1 MNKITRI
8 GLDIAKNI
16 FVLHAVNEHGKTVK
30 RQTLDRSKVLECF
43 ANIEPCLVGI
53 ESCASSQHWAREISQ
68 FGHTVKLMNPKF
80 VVPTVKAVKT
90 MPTMRK
96 RFVRPWVDLI
106 CVLSPSNPLNSKPFA
121 LCTQEDNFLSY
132 NVPR

>member
-16 FVLHAVNEHGKTVK
+16 FVLYAVNAHGKTVK
-30 RQTLDRSKVLECF
+30 RQTLSRSKVLSFF
-43 ANIEPCLVGI
+43 AQTEPCLVGI
-53 ESCASSQHWAREISQ
+53 ESCASSQHWAREIRQ

-80 VVPTVKAVKT
+80 VVPYRKAVKT
-90 MPTMRK
+90 IPTMRK

-106 CVLSPSNPLNSKPFA
+106 CAMSRSGPLSNKLSA
-121 LCTQEDNFLSY
+121 LCIQEDSF
-132 NVPR
+132 